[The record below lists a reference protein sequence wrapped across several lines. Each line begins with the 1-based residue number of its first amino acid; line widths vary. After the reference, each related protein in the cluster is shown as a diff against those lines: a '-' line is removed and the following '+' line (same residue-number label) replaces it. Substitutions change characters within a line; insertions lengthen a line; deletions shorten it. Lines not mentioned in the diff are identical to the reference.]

1 MKPEP
6 IVIVIEDSRYVGYLF
21 GKQITKQNSIEKCL
35 KKLTAYVRSQG

>member
-6 IVIVIEDSRYVGYLF
+6 IVIVIEDNRYVGYLF

-35 KKLTAYVRSQG
+35 KKLLSYAKSQG